1 VGARAGRLF
10 RPVIDFVTQSKS
22 VLWTS
27 SALATGQLLSIT
39 TALLTSRL
47 LGPAG
52 KGLVNAVTTW
62 TQLLCWVS
70 ILGLGKAAQ
79 VRIASSSPH
88 GSERGEAARVSLGN
102 GLAFA
107 LVVGVPVALIGAVTV
122 AHLVAGLAPGAGT
135 LAVWAIV
142 AMPISLMALIVSAVQ
157 IGLGRRH
164 IFNLA
169 QVASPAVTLVLTLV
183 FVVVSHLTPGRLVA
197 AFIIG
202 AIVSLIAGAWGLP
215 WGTAALELR
224 TFRQDLKF
232 GLRLHAAD
240 LLVLTSLRLDVLV
253 MSALFPAVQIGL
265 YGAANSALMPVLIL
279 TSGSSALLTAKV
291 ANMAASRDPDVPV
304 LHLQAAAVLREAR
317 KYALVS
323 LAGGVALAA
332 LSPVLVRVVLG
343 SAYGP
348 AVKLIWILMPG
359 YVCLGFSAIVAAGA
373 EGMRRPWVGVV
384 GETAS
389 TILTLILL
397 PVLLPRL
404 GAEGAAIASTA
415 AYGVAA
421 VACAYGLVTISRR
434 GRTHKAKEE
443 AVV

>member
-1 VGARAGRLF
+1 MGPHPAVAEVRL
-10 RPVIDFVTQSKS
+10 
-22 VLWTS
+22 
-27 SALATGQLLSIT
+27 G
-39 TALLTSRL
+39 
-47 LGPAG
+47 
-52 KGLVNAVTTW
+52 
-62 TQLLCWVS
+62 
-70 ILGLGKAAQ
+70 
-79 VRIASSSPH
+79 VR
-88 GSERGEAARVSLGN
+88 RSL
-102 GLAFA
+102 
-107 LVVGVPVALIGAVTV
+107 
-122 AHLVAGLAPGAGT
+122 AGLAPGAGT

-373 EGMRRPWVGVV
+373 EGMRNTLDQLTTIIPAQRVRACHCNDTTVTLGGKADRHVNIGKGNIGLEGFRTLLNYEPLAHCAFVLETP
-384 GETAS
+384 GEEMLEGRENLDALRS
-389 TILTLILL
+389 LL
-397 PVLLPRL
+397 
-404 GAEGAAIASTA
+404 
-415 AYGVAA
+415 
-421 VACAYGLVTISRR
+421 
-434 GRTHKAKEE
+434 
-443 AVV
+443 